1 MISGHFHDIF
11 QRFPV
16 VLRTFP
22 RHFPPRMEKNALR
35 AMEAGGRTSVAA
47 AYEAMAAKEAGPAS
61 HGWLFF
67 FGQKKM
73 LRFVENVEIHGI

>member
-1 MISGHFHDIF
+1 
-11 QRFPV
+11 
-16 VLRTFP
+16 
-22 RHFPPRMEKNALR
+22 MEKNALR

-67 FGQKKM
+67 FWPKKD
-73 LRFVENVEIHGI
+73 VEIR